1 MTERSPGPAKLSPA
15 LAKVVLTVA
24 SVLGTLG
31 GWLALASRDA
41 PAADDP
47 PPATAA
53 PLPELVEVEPGT
65 TLPPTAAPVRRVR
78 ALREVSRPPAPVTFT
93 RSSR

>member
-1 MTERSPGPAKLSPA
+1 M
-15 LAKVVLTVA
+15 AKVVLTVA

-41 PAADDP
+41 PNDGAPAA
-47 PPATAA
+47 TA
-53 PLPELVEVEPGT
+53 PLPELVEVEPATGHQ
-65 TLPPTAAPVRRVR
+65 PAPVPVRRVR
-78 ALREVSRPPAPVTFT
+78 ALRQVTRPPAPVTFT